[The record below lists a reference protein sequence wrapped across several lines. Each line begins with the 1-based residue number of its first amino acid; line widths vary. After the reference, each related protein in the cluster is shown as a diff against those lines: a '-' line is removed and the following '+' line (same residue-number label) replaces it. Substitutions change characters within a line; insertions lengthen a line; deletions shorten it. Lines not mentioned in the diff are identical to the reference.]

1 MAEEPQSKIASIEF
15 DGLSAPVVRA
25 PVPDLYF
32 QIDPP
37 DAAPTIHASL
47 DATNEQIIAL
57 VDQNLPLVRELRED
71 MLKRYRHTSSTTCRY
86 RTGDIAYVLGRPFFL
101 RVYGASQR
109 GQMRHAARGRASAG
123 TRFYPAVSMV
133 ELYVMQ
139 PGNFDQGRQAFLS
152 WARPILI
159 NNVPVLAQHAL
170 ADSGLDFDLPQ
181 RVMMR
186 PGMNEMLHVDPA
198 ARTLWVSDELVGF
211 PPGCIVYAFMR
222 ATTAGLDE
230 PTRQEL
236 LEKACP
242 DWRES
247 GALLRDRDCV
257 YRRQ

>member
-1 MAEEPQSKIASIEF
+1 MAEKPQGKIASVEF

-37 DAAPTIHASL
+37 DATPTIHASL

-57 VDQNLPLVRELRED
+57 VDQNLSLVRELRED
-71 MLKRYRHTSSTTCRY
+71 MLKRYRHTSSTACRY

-101 RVYGASQR
+101 RVYGAAQR
-109 GQMRHAARGRASAG
+109 GQMRHAARGRASAS

-139 PGNFDQGRQAFLS
+139 PGNYDQGRQAFLS

-159 NNVPVLAQHAL
+159 NNVPVLAKHAL
-170 ADSGLDFDLPQ
+170 EDAGLDPALPR

-186 PGMNEMLHVDPA
+186 PGMGEMIRIDPA
-198 ARTLWVSDELVGF
+198 AQTLWVSDELVGF

-222 ATTAGLDE
+222 AATAGLDE

-247 GALLRDRDCV
+247 GTLLRDKGCI